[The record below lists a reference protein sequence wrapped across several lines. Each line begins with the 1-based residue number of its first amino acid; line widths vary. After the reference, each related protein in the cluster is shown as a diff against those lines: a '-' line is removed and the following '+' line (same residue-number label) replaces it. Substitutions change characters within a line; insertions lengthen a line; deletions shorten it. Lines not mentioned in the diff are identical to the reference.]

1 MKKTIVSLLTVA
13 TMIGCLAAPA
23 AAASV
28 KFKIYNKWMDTFYYN
43 SYMADQG
50 HASFKRAQ
58 PLSNPQDYRTTVRM
72 CVWLTG
78 KDGVKRGTRSIYTY
92 IETNSCGSTSY
103 PIDHDYKNTP
113 NGLCEYFKQ
122 EPLKK

>member
-50 HASFKRAQ
+50 HASFKRSQ

-92 IETNSCGSTSY
+92 YSKWIM
-103 PIDHDYKNTP
+103 
-113 NGLCEYFKQ
+113 
-122 EPLKK
+122 